1 VNVDELHLEGR
12 LSAAAGRLASNVN
25 VYEALLRGL
34 PVARERLDAEVL
46 TAIGEP
52 LEGEPLELDEEL
64 ALRIEVAPRPAEDPE
79 RADGP
84 VFVDLREREM
94 RDVHWHDRPFLPAGE
109 LVTNNADGDTGK
121 GLLSVLYAARFS
133 RGEFGERRM
142 VVFAVAED
150 DFETVLKPRLVAAE
164 ANLAYVRCVGWR
176 RKGTEDALR
185 IPDDVPVLEQHLQTM
200 SVGLFV
206 IDPLLSHLSAKT
218 NTHVD
223 HEVKLALRPVMQLA
237 HNLGCAALGN
247 GHFGKEKAAG
257 ARRASM
263 GSTAFTNTPRV
274 GLAMAYDDED
284 PDVRVVEVIKSNIG
298 PKGVGRNYRLKTV
311 GVDGLAEQLPLLVAE
326 SAATKSV
333 DELIR
338 AARWTKRIPGEL
350 VRELVLAELK
360 TGEKSRQYLDTV
372 SEEKLGASHD
382 TVYQSGLTPLRKEGL
397 IVARKESKDGPWL
410 WRLKPDE
417 EASL

>member
-1 VNVDELHLEGR
+1 VNVDELEGR

-25 VYEALLRGL
+25 AYEALVRGL
-34 PVARERLDAEVL
+34 PVARDRLDGEVL

-64 ALRIEVAPRPAEDPE
+64 ALRVEVAPLPAGDPE
-79 RADGP
+79 RDADGP

-109 LVTNNADGDTGK
+109 LVTNNADGDVGK
-121 GLLSVLYAARFS
+121 GLYSVERAARFS
-133 RGEFGERRM
+133 RGEFGDRRLG
-142 VVFAVAED
+142 VFVVAED
-150 DFETVLKPRLVAAE
+150 DFDTVLKPRLVAAE
-164 ANLAYVRCVGWR
+164 ANLAYIRCLSWR
-176 RKGTEDALR
+176 RKGTDDALR
-185 IPDDVPVLEQHLQTM
+185 IPDDVPVLEQALQTM
-200 SVGLFV
+200 QVGLVV

-218 NTHVD
+218 NTHID

-237 HNLGCAALGN
+237 HNLGCVVLGN

-257 ARRASM
+257 ARRATM

-311 GVDGLAEQLPLLVAE
+311 AVEGLAERLPLLVPE

-333 DELIR
+333 DELI
-338 AARWTKRIPGEL
+338 AASRRGKRIPGEL
-350 VRELVLAELK
+350 VRALVLAELES
-360 TGEKSRQYLDTV
+360 GEKSRQYLNAV
-372 SEEKLGASHD
+372 GEEKLGASPD

-397 IVARKESKDGPWL
+397 IAARKESLEGGWF
-410 WRLKPDE
+410 WRLKLDE
-417 EASL
+417 EGSL

>member
-1 VNVDELHLEGR
+1 MNIPDEHYFEEAARKLPPPLP
-12 LSAAAGRLASNVN
+12 SAVAIS
-25 VYEALLRGL
+25 EAM
-34 PVARERLDAEVL
+34 A
-46 TAIGEP
+46 GEP
-52 LEGEPLELDEEL
+52 
-64 ALRIEVAPRPAEDPE
+64 AYSRTDPSPNTG
-79 RADGP
+79 ADGP

-94 RDVHWHDRPFLPAGE
+94 RDVEWHDRPFLPAGE

-121 GLLSVLYAARFS
+121 GLIAVHYAARFS
-133 RGEFGERRM
+133 RGEFGDRRM

-185 IPDDVPVLEQHLQTM
+185 IPDDMPVLEQHLSTM
-200 SVGLFV
+200 EVGLFV

-237 HNLGCAALGN
+237 HNLGCAVLGN
-247 GHFGKEKAAG
+247 GHFGKDKGSG

-311 GVDGLAEQLPLLVAE
+311 AVDGLAEMLPLLVAE

-333 DELIR
+333 DELI
-338 AARWTKRIPGEL
+338 AASRRGKRIPSEL
-350 VRELVLAELK
+350 MRELVLAELG
-360 TGEKSRQYLDTV
+360 TGEKSRIYLDEV
-372 SEEKLGASHD
+372 AEEKLGASSD
-382 TVYQSGLTPLRKEGL
+382 ALWKSGLEPLRKEHR
-397 IVARKESKDGPWL
+397 IMVRKESLDGGWF
-410 WRLKPDE
+410 WRLTPDD
-417 EASL
+417 EAGS

>member
-1 VNVDELHLEGR
+1 VIRDPDEIEFGEGFDM
-12 LSAAAGRLASNVN
+12 SA
-25 VYEALLRGL
+25 L
-34 PVARERLDAEVL
+34 PP
-46 TAIGEP
+46 P
-52 LEGEPLELDEEL
+52 L
-64 ALRIEVAPRPAEDPE
+64 PAEAEIRDAMAAELGDFEPE
-79 RADGP
+79 IPPSADGP

-164 ANLAYVRCVGWR
+164 ANLAYVRCIGWR

-200 SVGLFV
+200 NVGLFV

-247 GHFGKEKAAG
+247 GHFGKEKGAG
-257 ARRASM
+257 ARRATM
-263 GSTAFTNTPRV
+263 GSTAFTNTPRC
-274 GLAMAYDDED
+274 GWAMAYDDED

-311 GVDGLAEQLPLLVAE
+311 DVDGLAERLPLLVEE

-338 AARWTKRIPGEL
+338 AASWAKRIPGEL
-350 VRELVLAELK
+350 VRELVLAELE
-360 TGEKSRQYLDTV
+360 TGEKSRQYLNTV
-372 SEEKLGASHD
+372 AEEKLGASHD
-382 TVYQSGLTPLRKEGL
+382 TVYKSGLTPLRKEGL
-397 IVARKESKDGPWL
+397 IVARKESVEGSWF

>member
-1 VNVDELHLEGR
+1 VSDSPNLD
-12 LSAAAGRLASNVN
+12 
-25 VYEALLRGL
+25 LRFG
-34 PVARERLDAEVL
+34 PAE
-46 TAIGEP
+46 TEQIGERAFEGPPP
-52 LEGEPLELDEEL
+52 LPTEAQLRDTMAAELDE
-64 ALRIEVAPRPAEDPE
+64 APVAH
-79 RADGP
+79 DGP

-121 GLLSVLYAARFS
+121 GLLAVLYAARFS

-176 RKGTEDALR
+176 RKGTDDALR
-185 IPDDVPVLEQHLQTM
+185 IPDDVQVLEQHLRTM
-200 SVGLFV
+200 GVGLFV

-311 GVDGLAEQLPLLVAE
+311 ALDGLAERLPLLVEE

-338 AARWTKRIPGEL
+338 AASWKKQIPGEL
-350 VRELVLAELK
+350 LRGLILAELE
-360 TGEKSRQYLDTV
+360 TGEKSRQYLNAV
-372 SEEKLGASHD
+372 AEEKLGASPD
-382 TVYQSGLTPLRKEGL
+382 TTYKSGLDPLRKEGL
-397 IVARKESKDGPWL
+397 VVPRKESVEGGWF

-417 EASL
+417 EATL

>member
-1 VNVDELHLEGR
+1 VNVDELEGR

-34 PVARERLDAEVL
+34 PVARERLDGEVL

-64 ALRIEVAPRPAEDPE
+64 ALRVEVAPRPAEDSK

-94 RDVHWHDRPFLPAGE
+94 RDVVWHDRPFLPAGE

-164 ANLAYVRCVGWR
+164 ANLAYIRCIGWR
-176 RKGTEDALR
+176 RKGTDDALR
-185 IPDDVPVLEQHLQTM
+185 IPDDVPVLEQALQTM
-200 SVGLFV
+200 GVGLFV

-247 GHFGKEKAAG
+247 GHFGKEKGAG

-311 GVDGLAEQLPLLVAE
+311 AVDGLAEQLPLLVAE

-333 DELIR
+333 DELI
-338 AARWTKRIPGEL
+338 AASRRGKRIPGEL
-350 VRELVLAELK
+350 TRGLVLAELG
-360 TGEKSRQYLDTV
+360 TGEKSRHYLDAV
-372 SEEKLGASHD
+372 AEEKLGASPD
-382 TVYQSGLTPLRKEGL
+382 ALWKSGLEPLRKEHR
-397 IVARKESKDGPWL
+397 IMVRKESVEGGWFY
-410 WRLKPDE
+410 RLTPDE

>member
-1 VNVDELHLEGR
+1 MSDEGR
-12 LSAAAGRLASNVN
+12 
-25 VYEALLRGL
+25 VYVDPDDIEF
-34 PVARERLDAEVL
+34 
-46 TAIGEP
+46 GEP
-52 LEGEPLELDEEL
+52 MLPRLPPPLPTAEAIDEAMAEP
-64 ALRIEVAPRPAEDPE
+64 PPAGNC
-79 RADGP
+79 RSADGP

-94 RDVHWHDRPFLPAGE
+94 RDVHWHDRPFLPSGE

-121 GLLSVLYAARFS
+121 GLIAVHYAARFS
-133 RGEFGERRM
+133 RGEFGDRRM

-164 ANLAYVRCVGWR
+164 ANLQYIRCLGWR
-176 RKGTEDALR
+176 RKGTDDALR
-185 IPDDVPVLEQHLQTM
+185 IPDDIPVLEQRLSTM
-200 SVGLFV
+200 DVGLFV

-237 HNLGCAALGN
+237 HNLGCTTLGN
-247 GHFGKEKAAG
+247 GHFGKDKASG

-311 GVDGLAEQLPLLVAE
+311 AVDGLAELLPLLVAE

-333 DELIR
+333 DELI
-338 AARWTKRIPGEL
+338 AASRRGKRIPSEL
-350 VRELVLAELK
+350 MRELVLAELG
-360 TGEKSRQYLDTV
+360 TGEKSRQYLDDV
-372 SEEKLGASHD
+372 AEEKLGASSD
-382 TVYQSGLTPLRKEGL
+382 ALWKSGLEPLRKEHR
-397 IVARKESKDGPWL
+397 IMVRKESFEGGWF
-410 WRLKPDE
+410 WRLTPEE
-417 EASL
+417 EAPL